1 MADSTDYVKWLNRA
15 EQDLRLI
22 EIIYNEDLE
31 GLEDSFCYM
40 CQQASEKLLKALIV
54 KNEKRVPKSHDLLFL
69 LGLCNKHDGSLSK
82 LTDALMVLNEYS
94 VSARYPSDFED
105 KRTIEEAK
113 EAYAYIIEVRK
124 AIAINL

>member
-1 MADSTDYVKWLNRA
+1 MADSTDYFKWLNRA
-15 EQDLRLI
+15 EQDFRLI
-22 EIIYNEDLE
+22 EIIFNENIE

-54 KNEKRVPKSHDLLFL
+54 KNEKRVPRSHDLLFL
-69 LGLCNKHDGSLSK
+69 LGLCKKHDASLSK

-105 KRTIEEAK
+105 ERTIEESN
-113 EAYAYIIEVRK
+113 EAYNYMIEVRR
-124 AIAINL
+124 AIVIKL

>member
-22 EIIYNEDLE
+22 EIIYSEDLE

-69 LGLCNKHDGSLSK
+69 LGLCNKHDASLSK
-82 LTDALMVLNEYS
+82 LTDALLSTNCLMAQKKPFL
-94 VSARYPSDFED
+94 P
-105 KRTIEEAK
+105 
-113 EAYAYIIEVRK
+113 
-124 AIAINL
+124 LL

>member
-1 MADSTDYVKWLNRA
+1 
-15 EQDLRLI
+15 
-22 EIIYNEDLE
+22 
-31 GLEDSFCYM
+31 M
-40 CQQASEKLLKALIV
+40 CQQASEKLLKALII

-69 LGLCNKHDGSLSK
+69 LGLCNKHDASLSK

-113 EAYAYIIEVRK
+113 EAYTYIIEVRK
-124 AIAINL
+124 AIAASSKI

>member
-1 MADSTDYVKWLNRA
+1 MVDSTDYAKWLSRA
-15 EQDLRLI
+15 EQDLKLI
-22 EIIYNEDLE
+22 NIIYNGDLE

-40 CQQASEKLLKALIV
+40 CQQASEKLLKAFIV
-54 KNEKRVPKSHDLLFL
+54 KNEKKVPKSHDLLFL
-69 LGLCNKHDGSLSK
+69 LGICNKYDSTLSK

-113 EAYAYIIEVRK
+113 EAYDFTIEVRK
-124 AIAINL
+124 AINV